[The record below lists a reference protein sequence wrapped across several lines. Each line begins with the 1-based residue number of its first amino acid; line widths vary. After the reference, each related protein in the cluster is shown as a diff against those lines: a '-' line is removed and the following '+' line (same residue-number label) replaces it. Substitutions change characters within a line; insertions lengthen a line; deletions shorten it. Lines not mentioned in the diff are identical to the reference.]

1 MDSGRNIYWQN
12 TMIVVLLGKIHNR
25 TNILGGNGGF
35 RMVEGEDVIK
45 EVYELLSLF
54 SRMYM

>member
-1 MDSGRNIYWQN
+1 
-12 TMIVVLLGKIHNR
+12 MIVLLGKIDNR
-25 TNILGGNGGF
+25 TNLLGGNGGF

-45 EVYELLSLF
+45 EVYELSSLF